1 MQQAITITNLNK
13 RFGTKPVLQDVSLNV
28 HQCEIF
34 GFLGPN
40 GAGKT
45 TAIRCVMDFIR
56 PNSGVIKVFDVDAQK
71 DATVTKSLIG
81 YLPADNQLYDKWTAK
96 QHIDFYSAIK
106 GSSSDTQKLVKRLGL
121 KTDLPVKSMSTGNK
135 QKLGFVLALI
145 GQPKLLILDE
155 PTRGMDPLLQN
166 EIYAILKRF
175 VADGG
180 TVFLSSHN
188 LAEVE
193 HICTNVGVIR
203 DGVIVANKSM
213 DDIRAMK
220 VHIVTATFA
229 DPQVVKTLKLPGVE
243 IAHSGAGRVVMK
255 MQGDI
260 NSLMRELSKH
270 TLKDVEITHAPL
282 EDVFMEYYRS

>member
-1 MQQAITITNLNK
+1 
-13 RFGTKPVLQDVSLNV
+13 
-28 HQCEIF
+28 
-34 GFLGPN
+34 
-40 GAGKT
+40 
-45 TAIRCVMDFIR
+45 
-56 PNSGVIKVFDVDAQK
+56 
-71 DATVTKSLIG
+71 
-81 YLPADNQLYDKWTAK
+81 
-96 QHIDFYSAIK
+96 
-106 GSSSDTQKLVKRLGL
+106 
-121 KTDLPVKSMSTGNK
+121 
-135 QKLGFVLALI
+135 
-145 GQPKLLILDE
+145 
-155 PTRGMDPLLQN
+155 
-166 EIYAILKRF
+166 
-175 VADGG
+175 
-180 TVFLSSHN
+180 VFLSSHN